1 MRILLGLLLAAS
13 LVIAIDEAAYR
24 KQIEAIFETAKVLF
38 NSNNYAKALPLFKQL
53 AQVFPDWA
61 DNEANIARCEIG
73 TGKVEKGLKR
83 FRKAVKRFPDE
94 GNLHSSFCTAVAEIM
109 NRIQDFPKGVN
120 RDQLRIDAVTVCPRA
135 VTLLPDDQGALQS
148 YAAAMTL
155 FVQYPASIA
164 AYNLWLDRFSL
175 SHPDRKPQTLLNL
188 GSAYLRS
195 GDTQKAL
202 EVATELMELSPTPQ
216 NIGFVGHIRSIGW
229 PMDQIAA
236 ELKGRAIEQEV
247 KELQIRDERIC
258 KPGQTWRLALNYT
271 EEAVSHPE
279 LVTVTQLNPNTA
291 YKVYGR
297 SDDPIFVG
305 PELPKQPHFYH
316 ERIINLIHIKEAF
329 ISGHPGIVH
338 GDCTLYSGS
347 HHIAVDLQ
355 TFPQSDD
362 NVQIIKVPHRAVS
375 IMNHQIGN
383 YYHAII
389 ESLPKLLFLLD
400 HLLEKPGNEDIKILI
415 PVPGSWKAVDEFLAL
430 PRFAALKS
438 RYIHYE
444 NPSGRRYHFTKGLY
458 LIDWIHHRDDQF
470 GSVANSL
477 WSVYW
482 PPQESLRRVQSFFT
496 SQTKPAATYAD
507 RTVVYISRTG
517 IRNFPNEDEL
527 VKVLKER
534 LGVDRVRIHR
544 GTESLLE
551 QAQMFSEARVVVGA
565 HGAGLANYVHTRQ
578 FSALVQVPMDPQVE
592 FCFSHLVAALE
603 GRHYTVSSVPGSH
616 YYGNYDVL
624 RDVDIEAIVGTVERA
639 WKEMEE
645 LELSSRHDEL

>member
-164 AYNLWLDRFSL
+164 
-175 SHPDRKPQTLLNL
+175 
-188 GSAYLRS
+188 

-229 PMDQIAA
+229 PMDPIAA

-271 EEAVSHPE
+271 EEAVAHPE

-482 PPQESLRRVQSFFT
+482 PPQESLRRVQSFIT
-496 SQTKPAATYAD
+496 SQTKPAATFAD
-507 RTVVYISRTG
+507 RTV
-517 IRNFPNEDEL
+517 L

-534 LGVDRVRIHR
+534 IGVDRVRIHR

-565 HGAGLANYVHTRQ
+565 HGAGLANYVHTRK
-578 FSALVQVPMDPQVE
+578 FTALVQVPMDPQVE

-603 GRHYTVSSVPGSH
+603 GRHYTLSSVPGSH